1 MLLEHGWSVHW
12 IENPYMYLIL
22 NFHSQTAY
30 VRSTL
35 KPETTLLVYPES
47 LAQLLLVEGDA
58 CDVLIQEFYREQYE
72 QIFRKS
78 M

>member
-1 MLLEHGWSVHW
+1 
-12 IENPYMYLIL
+12 MYLVL
-22 NFHSQTAY
+22 DFHSQSSH

-58 CDVLIQEFYREQYE
+58 RGILIEEFYREQYE
-72 QIFRKS
+72 QLFRKS
-78 M
+78 I